1 MNGENSFWTGLH
13 FNDAGR
19 EHLSSRVWAG
29 SCTIETL
36 ENVLGAAFLRH
47 DTAGGKYCSG
57 EQQQWRL
64 IHLPNGLFVFIP
76 LYF

>member
-1 MNGENSFWTGLH
+1 MNGENSFGTDLH

-19 EHLSSRVWAG
+19 EHLWSRVWDSICAMQ
-29 SCTIETL
+29 TL

-47 DTAGGKYCSG
+47 DTARGKHCSG
-57 EQQQWRL
+57 KLQQWRL
-64 IHLPNGLFVFIP
+64 IHLPNGLLAFAS